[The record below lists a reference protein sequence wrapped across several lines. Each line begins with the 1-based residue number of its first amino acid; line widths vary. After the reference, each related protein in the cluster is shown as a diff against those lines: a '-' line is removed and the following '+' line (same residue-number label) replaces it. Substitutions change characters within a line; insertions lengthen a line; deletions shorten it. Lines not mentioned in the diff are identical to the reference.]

1 MPLVFSVAGGLL
13 VLFVLLPLVST
24 LWAATPAALI
34 QVLTDSQVLASFR
47 LTFGAAAAATG
58 LAGFGGLP
66 LAYILARKRFPG
78 KRLVE
83 AIVDLPVIIPHTA
96 AGIALLMVFG
106 SRGLLG
112 KPLAEIGL
120 YFTNNFLGVVVAMLF
135 VGLPYLVNLS
145 REAFGL
151 VDEELE
157 RIALVEG
164 ASGWQAFRLVTLPL
178 AWRGIFSGALMM
190 WARGISEFGA
200 VVILAYHPKIIPVLI
215 YERFEGFGLSVALPV
230 AALLILVA
238 LVVFIFLRLVLLPEK
253 DGRR

>member
-34 QVLTDSQVLASFR
+34 QVLTDPQVLASFR